1 VRDLALRQALRGLAA
16 DAGERL
22 RGLIEAGEELPYDV
36 TEPREGSPF
45 AQFAPQTAPFIRG
58 HGTILLELDS
68 FAPACSAIAASDAA
82 KPYLEWLG
90 EPIPN
95 DPGRRAAD
103 AVLAFL
109 CRLWEASADFSLDER
124 RLEGALAELE
134 TSRQPPKADDEAEV
148 VVPVLGLQMPISRL
162 ELSGATL
169 VRAEAVDAP
178 GEVRA
183 GDGARRAAWEPLFL
197 AAVRRRL
204 PAPGRDGRIPPDEGP
219 GPALRHLVTALR
231 LFKPGGVSLGPYAWA
246 RSFSGDRW
254 RRISTGAARAR
265 GDGYWLVESELS
277 DLAAFSR
284 VLAEPTTPIGP
295 AERLRGPAATIARA
309 VARFE
314 AGLERHSLLDAL
326 SDYLL
331 ALRFVLEGEGPAG
344 VGVPMRAAALRAEPD
359 GRPAIKATVDRA
371 VALEEALVRGE
382 SGPPQGQ
389 GEGSPL
395 ELVVRMESVV
405 RRILRDAVSGA
416 LGTDP
421 RAAADEILLADGL
434 AAGDGS
440 AAVRGATEEW
450 DAAPSE
456 SQEAEDVGEE
466 PNPAPQE
473 AQDLREAPQQPA
485 PEPKSR
491 RRDPPMLQQVELS
504 ESAAEEFEPQV
515 AERGPDES
523 DLADTDSKNSSDAGR
538 SLAPERE
545 EEGEMADRLHREA
558 ARDADGTWLDELDS
572 SATLDWPERPAA
584 LRLLD
589 QRPAERKAT
598 RNRVEHLFP
607 RPETT
612 EWSVGELDYD
622 RRRRRARV

>member
-36 TEPREGSPF
+36 TEPLEGSPF
-45 AQFAPQTAPFIRG
+45 AQFAPQTTPFIRG

-68 FAPACSAIAASDAA
+68 FAPACSAIAASEAA
-82 KPYLEWLG
+82 KPYLEWVG

-109 CRLWEASADFSLDER
+109 CRLWEGSADFSLDER
-124 RLEGALAELE
+124 RLDNALAELE
-134 TSRQPPKADDEAEV
+134 ASREPPVDDEAEV
-148 VVPVLGLQMPISRL
+148 VVPVLGFQMPISRL
-162 ELSGATL
+162 EVAGATL

-183 GDGARRAAWEPLFL
+183 GDGAHRAAWEPLFL
-197 AAVRRRL
+197 AAVRRPL
-204 PAPGRDGRIPPDEGP
+204 PAPSRDGRTPPDEGP
-219 GPALRHLVTALR
+219 GPALRNLVTALR

-277 DLAAFSR
+277 DLAAFTR
-284 VLAEPTTPIGP
+284 LLAQPSTPIGP
-295 AERLRGPAATIARA
+295 ADRLHGPAASVARA
-309 VARFE
+309 VSRFE
-314 AGLERHSLLDAL
+314 AGLERLVLLDAL

-331 ALRFVLEGEGPAG
+331 ALRFVLEGGGAAG
-344 VGVPMRAAALRAEPD
+344 VGVPMRAAALRGGPD
-359 GRPAIKATVDRA
+359 SRPAVKATIDRA
-371 VALEEALVRGE
+371 AALEEALVRGE
-382 SGPPQGQ
+382 AAPQSAA
-389 GEGSPL
+389 EDGSPL
-395 ELVVRMESVV
+395 ELVVRIESLV
-405 RRILRDAVSGA
+405 RAILRDAVSGA

-434 AAGDGS
+434 AAGEGS

-450 DAAPSE
+450 EAASSEPPEKVAEVDEELAAPE
-456 SQEAEDVGEE
+456 QAEGVDEQRD
-466 PNPAPQE
+466 PPAP
-473 AQDLREAPQQPA
+473 APR
-485 PEPKSR
+485 SR
-491 RRDPPMLQQVELS
+491 RREPPMLQQVELS
-504 ESAAEEFEPQV
+504 ESAAEEFEPELPKPDREE
-515 AERGPDES
+515 AEP
-523 DLADTDSKNSSDAGR
+523 ADVDSKTSSDAGR
-538 SLAPERE
+538 SLASEGE
-545 EEGEMADRLHREA
+545 EEARMSDPLQREA
-558 ARDADGTWLDELDS
+558 TQAANGTWLDELDS

-584 LRLLD
+584 LRMLD

-598 RNRVEHLFP
+598 RDRVQHLFP

-612 EWSVGELDYD
+612 EWSVGELDYE
-622 RRRRRARV
+622 RRRRKARV